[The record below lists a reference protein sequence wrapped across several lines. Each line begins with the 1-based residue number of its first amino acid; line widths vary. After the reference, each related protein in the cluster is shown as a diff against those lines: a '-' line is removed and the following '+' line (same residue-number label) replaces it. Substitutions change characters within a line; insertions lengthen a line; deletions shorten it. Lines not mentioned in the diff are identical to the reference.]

1 MLSNITLMVFAL
13 VLAALGYGIGIV
25 LGSPIIGL
33 AISFIIYAIALPM
46 ILQRRLQKNLSEL
59 KSQHE
64 SEISTISAEARAY
77 FERLHNLVGKQSGDM
92 QGEASRVQLM
102 LADAIKTLIDSFT
115 ELHSLLRHQQ
125 EIAQELTQNYRN
137 DRTGDAGSFQ
147 DFVAQTSETLSL
159 FVEATIAT
167 SHSSV
172 MLVERMDEIRSKV
185 DAILGIIEEIN
196 GIAGQTN
203 LLALNAAIEAARA
216 GEAGRGFAVVA
227 DEVRALSSRSSGFA
241 ENIRSLVSDV
251 HGAVLGAEDALR
263 QLAERD
269 MSFALHSKTQV
280 EEMMTALQATNTQI
294 VGVVDQMGDI
304 ASDVGDKVNAA
315 VRALQFQDMSDQLL
329 NHLQKRLRSWKEVSD
344 NAIDVAPTMEEK
356 NWRQLQQ
363 ALHQCG
369 EKLNLLEHVPVKQD
383 SIRTGEIELF

>member
-1 MLSNITLMVFAL
+1 MQSNFLMVIFAL
-13 VLAALGYGIGIV
+13 ILAVVGYGLGVTI
-25 LGSPIIGL
+25 GSPAIGVGV
-33 AISFIIYAIALPM
+33 AFFIYAVVSSIFF
-46 ILQRRLQKNLSEL
+46 QRRLNANMDHL

-64 SEISTISAEARAY
+64 SEITAISSEARAY
-77 FERLHNLVGKQSGDM
+77 FERLHHLIGKQSKDM
-92 QGEASRVQLM
+92 QGEAGRVQSM
-102 LADAIKTLIDSFT
+102 LADAIKTLVSSFT
-115 ELHSLLRHQQ
+115 ELHALLRHQQ
-125 EIAQELTQNYRN
+125 EIAQDLTQNYRN

-147 DFVAQTSETLSL
+147 DFVSQTSETLSL

-251 HGAVLGAEDALR
+251 HGAVIGAEDALR

-294 VGVVDQMGDI
+294 VGVVDQMGEI
-304 ASDVGDKVNAA
+304 ANDVGGKVNTA

-329 NHLQKRLRSWKEVSD
+329 NHLQKRLQSWQAVSG
-344 NAIDVAPTMEEK
+344 NVAEFVPQMESK
-356 NWRQLQQ
+356 NWNQSRQ
-363 ALHQCG
+363 ALQKCS
-369 EKLNLLEHVPVKQD
+369 EQLKVLEHVPVTQA
-383 SIRTGEIELF
+383 SIRSGEIELF